1 VKKFNGA
8 REDINAWFDLMDL
21 DDYCS
26 FGGKA

>member
-1 VKKFNGA
+1 VKKFAPA
-8 REDINAWFDLMDL
+8 REDIQTWFDLMDL